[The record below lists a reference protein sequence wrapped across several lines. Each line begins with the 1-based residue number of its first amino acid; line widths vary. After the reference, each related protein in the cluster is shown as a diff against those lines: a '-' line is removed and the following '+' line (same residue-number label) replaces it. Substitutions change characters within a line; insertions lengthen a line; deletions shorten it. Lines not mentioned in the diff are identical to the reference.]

1 MVSKAHKWLRNQP
14 DFLNT
19 LDGHRLVRGMT
30 TLSDQYVHLGRG
42 ASYLMIQSLGL
53 NAVTVVSFII
63 LARIISTKD
72 MGIWAILLLVN
83 AACQAFATWFAP
95 AVTKYVAEN
104 ISEKPKVA
112 AAAFYQSIRV
122 TIFMYLP
129 IVAAIYLGANFIT
142 SKILGDVSYALL
154 FRVLALDVFF
164 WAGALPMVTAALLG
178 LKMFREIA
186 SISLVTQGF
195 LRQSLVILLVIFMK
209 NILGLVIGG
218 LTADVATVLIYLVLA
233 VRVLGAPR
241 FDFPLSKLLSFSLPL
256 ELSQIASFAQSWF
269 DRALLAAFV
278 PLTTLGIYNV
288 ALTAFGV
295 LTGFSGSITNMLFP
309 AYSSIPNKTEDL
321 RNMRDAIRLAIRYT
335 SLTLAPLAFG
345 LLATAKPALT
355 LLVGEAYVGGYEP
368 LAILSGV
375 FALTAFATA
384 LGPVLLALEETALYA
399 LVAGATAL
407 IGLGVAAVLLP
418 VWGIVGAST
427 GRALAMVLA
436 AILTLL
442 ILKKRITLQLDLE
455 AISKP
460 LFAAA
465 TMAAVIVAV
474 ETLQYSKLLLP
485 LYLVIGAIVYLLM
498 LRLLRAVDSA
508 DLYLL
513 ERFLGTRLSPLN
525 RILKWILVAPESRF
539 AHGS

>member
-1 MVSKAHKWLRNQP
+1 
-14 DFLNT
+14 
-19 LDGHRLVRGMT
+19 
-30 TLSDQYVHLGRG
+30 
-42 ASYLMIQSLGL
+42 MIQSLGL

-186 SISLVTQGF
+186 SISLVVQGF

-256 ELSQIASFAQSWF
+256 EFSQIASFAQSWF
-269 DRALLAAFV
+269 DRALLAALV
-278 PLTTLGIYNV
+278 PLTILGVYNV

-309 AYSSIPNKTEDL
+309 AYSSIPNKTGDL
-321 RNMRDAIRLAIRYT
+321 RSMRDAIRLAIRYT
-335 SLTLAPLAFG
+335 SLTLVPLAFG

-355 LLVGEAYVGGYEP
+355 LLVGERYVAGYEP

-375 FALTAFATA
+375 FALTVFATA
-384 LGPVLLALEETALYA
+384 LTPVLLAVEETILFAM
-399 LVAGATAL
+399 VSGFTAL
-407 IGLGVAAVLLP
+407 IGLGAAAVLLP
-418 VWGIVGAST
+418 AWGIVGASA
-427 GRALAMVLA
+427 GRALAMIIA
-436 AILTLL
+436 AILALL
-442 ILKKRITLQLDLE
+442 ILKKKIVLQLDSRAVL
-455 AISKP
+455 KP
-460 LFAAA
+460 LLAGA
-465 TMAAVIVAV
+465 TMALVIFAVQLV
-474 ETLQYSKLLLP
+474 EYSKFLLP
-485 LYLVIGAIVYLLM
+485 LYLLIGVIVYALM
-498 LRLLRAVDSA
+498 LRLLKAVNPA
-508 DLYLL
+508 DLLML
-513 ERFLGTRLSPLN
+513 ERCLGTRLSWLSDFMTMVLLSPPN
-525 RILKWILVAPESRF
+525 RFTDERENSTHDQTDLLRSNT
-539 AHGS
+539 